1 MYPKQKIINDP
12 VHGFINIPAN
22 MAYELIAHPY
32 MQRLRNI
39 KQTGLTYL
47 VYPGA
52 CHNRFQHALGA
63 MHLMTQAIEALQ
75 SKGHIITDE
84 EKEAAQCAILLHD
97 IGHGPFSHTLEYSI
111 VENIDHEELS
121 LLLMNELNRQLNG
134 RLDMALQIFN
144 GSYYKRFLHQLVS
157 SQLDVD
163 RLDYLSRDSFFS
175 GVAEGMIG
183 LERIIKML
191 NVSDGELVVEAKAI
205 YSIEKFLISRHLMY
219 WQVYLH
225 KTVIAA
231 EQLLIKILQ
240 RAKELVREGEQLF
253 ASPSLDFFLH
263 NAFTIEEFR
272 CIDNSPDCPLK
283 HFAQLTDADVD
294 CAISVWAN
302 HHDKVLSDL
311 CQSLLSRKL
320 FRVEMSNEPFSEKRV
335 NEEKQKVQKR
345 LSISENNIS
354 YFVTHTD
361 VSNKAYA
368 KSDNPIKIL
377 FNNGELKDVTEVSD
391 ILEAVAFSKVT
402 RKYILCYPKA
412 SPQPSPK
419 EREL

>member
-1 MYPKQKIINDP
+1 MSLSKPKQKIINDP

-22 MAYELIAHPY
+22 LAYELIAHPY

-39 KQTGLTYL
+39 KQAGLTYL

-75 SKGHIITDE
+75 SKGHEITDE

-97 IGHGPFSHTLEYSI
+97 IGHGPFSHTLEHSI

-121 LLLMNELNRQLNG
+121 LLLMDELNRQLNS
-134 RLDMALQIFN
+134 RLNMALQIFN
-144 GSYYKRFLHQLVS
+144 GTYSKQFLHQLVS

-191 NVSDGELVVEAKAI
+191 NISNGELVVEAKAI

-225 KTVIAA
+225 KTVVSA

-240 RAKELVREGEQLF
+240 RAKELVRNGADIF
-253 ASPSLDFFLH
+253 ASPSLNFFLH
-263 NAFTIEEFR
+263 NAVSIEDFR
-272 CIDNSPDCPLK
+272 KTDDSSGNPLEQ
-283 HFAQLTDADVD
+283 FAQLTDSDVD
-294 CAISVWAN
+294 CAISVWAK
-302 HHDKVLSDL
+302 HPDKVLSEL
-311 CQSLLSRKL
+311 CQCLLSRKL
-320 FRVEMSNEPFSEKRV
+320 FRVEMSNEPFNEERIDKEKR
-335 NEEKQKVQKR
+335 KAQQHLQ
-345 LSISENNIS
+345 LSKNDVS

-377 FNNGELKDVTEVSD
+377 FNNGDLKDVTEVSD
-391 ILEAVAFSKVT
+391 ILGSVAFSKVT
-402 RKYILCYPKA
+402 RKYILCYPK
-412 SPQPSPK
+412 
-419 EREL
+419 

>member
-1 MYPKQKIINDP
+1 MSIISPKQKIINDP

-22 MAYELIAHPY
+22 LAYELIAHPY

-39 KQTGLTYL
+39 KQAGLTYL

-75 SKGHIITDE
+75 SKGHEISDE

-97 IGHGPFSHTLEYSI
+97 IGHGPFSHTLEHSI
-111 VENIDHEELS
+111 VESIDHEELS
-121 LLLMNELNRQLNG
+121 LLLMNDLNKQLNG
-134 RLDMALQIFN
+134 RLNMALQIFTDT
-144 GSYYKRFLHQLVS
+144 YPKRFLHQLVS

-191 NVSDGELVVEAKAI
+191 NISDGELVVEAKAI

-225 KTVIAA
+225 KTVISA
-231 EQLLIKILQ
+231 EQLLTKILQ
-240 RAKELVREGEQLF
+240 RAKELSRKGEDLF
-253 ASPSLDFFLH
+253 ASPSLNFFLH
-263 NAFTIEEFR
+263 KTINIGEFKNA
-272 CIDNSPDCPLK
+272 DNLADSPLE
-283 HFAQLTDADVD
+283 HFAQLTDSDVD
-294 CAISVWAN
+294 CAISVWAK
-302 HHDKVLSDL
+302 HSDRILSEL

-320 FRVEMSNEPFSEKRV
+320 FRVEMSNNPFDEGRV
-335 NEEKQKVQKR
+335 KEKQQEVRQNLK
-345 LSISENNIS
+345 LSEEDVT

-377 FNNGELKDVTEVSD
+377 YNNGDLKDVTEVSD
-391 ILEAVAFSKVT
+391 ILRSVAFSDIT
-402 RKYILCYPKA
+402 RKYILCYPK
-412 SPQPSPK
+412 
-419 EREL
+419 